1 MESKKFTILIEYA
14 LQVLWFSASRSHT
27 IIYMGLDE
35 GMSDEYVA
43 VPHTNVIIGKSCLD
57 ECQRLFKEKKQD
69 LIGMG
74 ALPPTCSNTLP
85 ATIRKFLDVS
95 LDSGRKR
102 GNSADAPF
110 SHETR
115 VLVVDDDPQS
125 RGFVKMTLNKAGYA
139 VNVAA
144 SGQDCLAHI
153 TKFGLPHL
161 AILDLHMP
169 KMTGIELGQEI
180 KTFSDLPIMMLT
192 ANNEPETVASAI
204 EQFAE
209 DYIIK
214 PAAPKELR
222 ARVARILNRYGRF
235 AYRLG
240 PWTNIDEQLKVD
252 FVSRRVMK
260 AGTIISLTPRE
271 TKLLWI
277 LMNNAGQI
285 VTNEI
290 LLQRLAH
297 DPIPL
302 DHLWGYVYRLRKK
315 IDSPQTSYIQ
325 TIRGKGYQFYPTN
338 IAS

>member
-27 IIYMGLDE
+27 IIYTSLDE
-35 GMSDEYVA
+35 GMNDDFVI
-43 VPHTNVIIGKSCLD
+43 VPHTNVVIGESCLD
-57 ECQRLFKEKKQD
+57 ELQRLFKEKKQD
-69 LIGMG
+69 LIGIG

-95 LDSGRKR
+95 QESGRKR
-102 GNSADAPF
+102 GSSTETVF

-125 RGFVKMTLNKAGYA
+125 RGFVKMTLTKAGYA
-139 VNVAA
+139 VNTAS
-144 SGQDCLAHI
+144 SGQDCLQHI
-153 TKFGLPHL
+153 ARYGLPHL

-169 KMTGIELGQEI
+169 KMTGIELGREI
-180 KTFSDLPIMMLT
+180 KTFSDLPIIMLT
-192 ANNEPETVASAI
+192 ANNEPETVANAI

-222 ARVARILNRYGRF
+222 ARVARILTRYGRF

-240 PWTNIDEQLKVD
+240 PWVHIDNQLKVD
-252 FVSRRVMK
+252 FVAQRIMVE
-260 AGTIISLTPRE
+260 GEIVSLTPRE

-285 VTNEI
+285 VTNDI
-290 LLQRLAH
+290 LTQRLAP
-297 DPIPL
+297 DPVPL
-302 DHLWGYVYRLRKK
+302 DHLWGFIYRLRKK
-315 IDSPQTSYIQ
+315 LDTDQTTYIQ
-325 TIRGKGYQFYPTN
+325 TIRGKGYQFYPTK
-338 IAS
+338 IGS